1 MKSDHGQ
8 LSTLNVKKAI
18 LVVDDDFDTANTIRL
33 WLQRYGF
40 RAYEFT
46 DPVQALEYFHERM
59 EGINLVL
66 SDIRMPQMNGYELV
80 IKIKTLKPK
89 IKIILMSAFEI
100 REGEL
105 SRVLPS
111 INIDRLISKPI
122 SLKSLV
128 ETVKNTI

>member
-1 MKSDHGQ
+1 M
-8 LSTLNVKKAI
+8 TTYI
-18 LVVDDDFDTANTIRL
+18 ANTIRI

-59 EGINLVL
+59 EGITLVL

-105 SRVLPS
+105 ARVLPS
-111 INIDRLISKPI
+111 IKIDRLISKPI

-128 ETVKNTI
+128 EIVKNTI